1 MRLVRSLSGV
11 VVAAFL
17 AAAVLVAPAAAAP
30 AAMVIGQVGKSTNTG
45 AHNSDPG
52 GGGCKCTAVQ
62 LADTGTHSYVFPY
75 SGVVTE
81 VSTYS
86 NGSVEATDT
95 LQPETLDLTLGVHG
109 AVVNAGILHSLAA
122 AHGGLNR
129 FRERMPVH
137 ANEVLAESLH
147 DSYYLGATPYE
158 FESGNA
164 ADLIGGGE
172 PALGPGDAIPS
183 ANEPKAKE
191 RVNLSA
197 VLEPDEDHDGY
208 GDVSQDL
215 CPGSPIATT
224 ACSGSLFGSNLQD
237 EWAESGHLCAVS
249 CMYVQ
254 SAIGGAS
261 TATTAPGVIVRW
273 RVLNQQPGPYRI
285 EVVTPNTA
293 TTGGVFRG
301 YHVLEK
307 SAVGNVAAAPAVA
320 NTYQASSFPAR
331 VPIPAGAYVGL
342 VVPENWFP
350 ALTPSPGGESTFSL
364 DNAPAEGV
372 TAVTGENHNGTVEY
386 DADIEPDVD
395 GDGYGDVTQ
404 DSCPSS
410 AAVHEGPC
418 PAGPPA
424 FGGGTGTNPLG
435 ITERPTPTTPPRING
450 LKVAPK
456 SFRVKPLGAAPAK
469 GHFGAQVKLTLS
481 AAAKVTL
488 AIETKH
494 GHRFQTVTELSKT
507 SPAGASKIA
516 LSGQYRHAGKLT
528 DLAPGTYRLT
538 ATAKSGTATGPAA
551 RTTFT
556 VLPPV

>member
-1 MRLVRSLSGV
+1 MRLVRSLIGV
-11 VVAAFL
+11 VVVAFL
-17 AAAVLVAPAAAAP
+17 AAAVLVAPATAAP
-30 AAMVIGQVGKSTNTG
+30 APLVVGQVGTSSNTG
-45 AHNSDPG
+45 ANNHWDPA
-52 GGGCKCTAVQ
+52 GGGCKCTVAQ
-62 LADTGTHSYVFPY
+62 LADTGTNSYAFPY
-75 SGVVTE
+75 AGVVTE
-81 VSTYS
+81 VSFYS

-95 LQPETLDLTLGVHG
+95 LQPQTVDPTLGVHG
-109 AVVNAGILHSLAA
+109 TVINAGVLHSLAA

-147 DSYYLGATPYE
+147 ASGYLGATPYE

-164 ADLIGGGE
+164 ADRLGSAE
-172 PALGPGDAIPS
+172 PPLGPGGALPS
-183 ANEPKAKE
+183 AGEPKTKE

-197 VLEPDEDHDGY
+197 LLEPDEDHDGY

-237 EWAESGHLCAVS
+237 AWAESPHLCAVS

-254 SAIGGAS
+254 SGIGGAS

-285 EVVTPNTA
+285 EVVTTNTA

-301 YHVLEK
+301 YHVLER
-307 SAVGNVAAAPAVA
+307 SAVQNVAAAPAVA

-342 VVPENWFP
+342 VVPENWLP
-350 ALTPSPGGESTFSL
+350 ALAPSPGGEATFSL

-372 TAVTGENHNGTVEY
+372 TAVTGETHNGTVEY
-386 DADIEPDVD
+386 DADIEPDID

-404 DSCPSS
+404 DSCPTA

-424 FGGGTGTNPLG
+424 FGGGGGGGETKLSPH
-435 ITERPTPTTPPRING
+435 PVTPPRISG
-450 LKVAPK
+450 LKVTPR

-469 GHFGAQVKLTLS
+469 GHFGATVKFKL
-481 AAAKVTL
+481 AAAATVTL

-494 GHRFQTVTELSKT
+494 GHRFQVVTKLTKKA
-507 SPAGASKIA
+507 PAGAAKIA
-516 LSGQYRHAGKLT
+516 LSGQYRHAGKLA
-528 DLAPGTYRLT
+528 DLAPGAYRLT
-538 ATAKSGTATGPAA
+538 ATAKSGTTTGPAA

-556 VLPPV
+556 VLPPA